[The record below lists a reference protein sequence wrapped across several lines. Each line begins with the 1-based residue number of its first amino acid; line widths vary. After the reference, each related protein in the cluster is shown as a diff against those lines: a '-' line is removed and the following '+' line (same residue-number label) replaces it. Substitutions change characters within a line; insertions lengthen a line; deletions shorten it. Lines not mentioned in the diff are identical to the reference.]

1 MPHEVKHIIVNL
13 DTHLWTFRMVTSVA
27 WGADPLDTVKPSLF
41 SVGWDRVALGWKLR
55 GKETE
60 HKIV

>member
-1 MPHEVKHIIVNL
+1 MITIINPGYSFIIV
-13 DTHLWTFRMVTSVA
+13 RMVTSVA
-27 WGADPLDTVKPSLF
+27 WGADPLDTFKPSLF

-60 HKIV
+60 QKIV